1 MQQGLTAQGHLKVVA
16 AVAAELNKNK
26 MSPDVPDVR
35 AEEVLEEQKI
45 KIEKTS
51 SRCVILTSC

>member
-1 MQQGLTAQGHLKVVA
+1 MQQGLTVQGHLKVVA
-16 AVAAELNKNK
+16 AVAAEPNRNK
-26 MSPDVPDVR
+26 MLPDVPDVR

>member
-1 MQQGLTAQGHLKVVA
+1 MQQGRTVQGHLKVVA
-16 AVAAELNKNK
+16 AVAAEPNRNK
-26 MSPDVPDVR
+26 MLPDVPDVR

-51 SRCVILTSC
+51 SRCVRLT